1 MKKTDL
7 LKKKKILYRLKYRG
21 IKELDLL
28 FEKFSEKFFDKLNNE
43 DLIELN
49 ELLNIPD
56 LELLD
61 FLLNKKE
68 IPSNLMNRTFIRLKN
83 INN

>member
-1 MKKTDL
+1 MNKLSYNFKKRV
-7 LKKKKILYRLKYRG
+7 LYRSKYRG

-28 FEKFSEKFFDKLNNE
+28 FEKFVDQFSTKLTDE
-43 DLIELN
+43 DYLEIN

-61 FLLNKKE
+61 FILNKKQV
-68 IPSNLMNRTFIRLKN
+68 PSNLDNKTFNRLRSLK
-83 INN
+83 